1 MYAVSI
7 SFRSAVASGLRF
19 RWRMNLSVLSNTEVA
34 DAAPESQLQILAMQ
48 QVRRFAALTNQSN

>member
-1 MYAVSI
+1 
-7 SFRSAVASGLRF
+7 
-19 RWRMNLSVLSNTEVA
+19 MNLSVLSNTEVA